1 MTTKE
6 SIFPVGSMAYEA
18 DISEKANVRNGSSE
32 SSYPFPPK
40 TSPYWTSSP
49 SNSVYGRSYDEAV
62 QNYTKKQSE
71 LSPPQVTSSDYQAA
85 TIDNTVSQTPQFD
98 PNNMYWPPYDF
109 IKGEQI
115 EVKYTEQKNEFAF
128 MSLSEA
134 NEFIKNLYDD
144 LGGKDTISSYKDYK
158 KGLIDGIG
166 TARQNA
172 QELGSLGVVAYTK
185 NINGRDWVIIKGYK
199 KHLKT
204 LMRGNK
210 WLANNPRVVELGMG
224 LESLKGSIR
233 YAKFN
238 VTVEVIAA
246 VGINVVEYALNDKA
260 TLEELIGNSS
270 GDILKGLATLAIGA
284 VLTPIIIG
292 LAAPFVT
299 ATYLTTNVVWV
310 ISTFVVG
317 QGLNA
322 IDSNYKLS
330 EQATNEIKKIMES
343 NK

>member
-1 MTTKE
+1 MTTKK

-18 DISEKANVRNGSSE
+18 DMKAQGNPRIQSTE
-32 SSYPFPPK
+32 PSYPFPPK
-40 TSPYWTSSP
+40 TSAYWSS
-49 SNSVYGRSYDEAV
+49 SSSGSYGGSYDEAV
-62 QNYTKKQSE
+62 QCYNEK
-71 LSPPQVTSSDYQAA
+71 QAA
-85 TIDNTVSQTPQFD
+85 LVKTQSQEVKNQTATVDSSVTPPPKMD

-115 EVKYTEQKNEFAF
+115 EVEYVEQKNELAF
-128 MSLSEA
+128 LSLDET

-144 LGGKDTISSYKDYK
+144 LGGKDSISSYKDYK

-204 LMRGNK
+204 LMKGHK
-210 WLANNPRVVELGMG
+210 WLANNPRVIELGMG
-224 LESLKGSIR
+224 LESLKGSLR
-233 YAKFN
+233 YARFN

-284 VLTPIIIG
+284 VLTPIIIS

-322 IDSNYKLS
+322 VDSNYKLS
-330 EQATNEIKKIMES
+330 EQATNEIKNIMES